1 MRKIQDATIKDKKIL
16 LRTDF
21 NVPIEDNQIVSDR
34 RIREALSTIQYLLE
48 HGAAKITIIAH
59 LGKPKG
65 TSDAKYSLWPV
76 ANRLAELLKSDRH
89 FDGPQD
95 DYPIND
101 PPVGEAGKI
110 IMLENLRFNP
120 GEEQNNLDFAKRLAS
135 HGDIFINDAFGTCH
149 RAHASTVAVT
159 KFLPSY
165 AGLLV
170 QKEVENLA
178 QILDPARTFVCVLGG
193 AKASEKI
200 EVIENLAPKTDYFL
214 LGGVMANTF
223 LKAKGVD
230 IKESL
235 VANEVLEKAK
245 ELMVNLAD
253 KIVLPED
260 LVYGDLEGR
269 PAALDIGQ
277 KDVEKFSHLIKKAAT
292 IFWNG
297 NLGMTEK
304 QAFQNGSQQIAEAIV
319 LSKAKKYAGGG
330 DTVGFIEELKL
341 EDKFDFISTG
351 GGATL
356 EFLAGKNLPG
366 LL

>member
-1 MRKIQDATIKDKKIL
+1 MNKIQDAKVENKRIL
-16 LRTDF
+16 LRVDYNIPLKDGEILSDARIKKTL
-21 NVPIEDNQIVSDR
+21 PTIE
-34 RIREALSTIQYLLE
+34 YLIE
-48 HGAAKITIIAH
+48 NGAAAITIITH

-65 TSDAKYSLWPV
+65 KFDPKYSLWPV
-76 ANRLAELLKSDRH
+76 ANRLAELLHSNTKFNTPRKYYDIS
-89 FDGPQD
+89 
-95 DYPIND
+95 NNL
-101 PPVGEAGKI
+101 
-110 IMLENLRFNP
+110 IMLDNLRFNP
-120 GEEQNNLDFAKRLAS
+120 GEEQNDINLAKQLAANQ
-135 HGDIFINDAFGTCH
+135 DIFVSDAFGTLH

-193 AKASEKI
+193 AKTAEKI
-200 EVIENLAPKTDYFL
+200 KVIENLSKKTDYFL

-223 LKAKGVD
+223 LKAKGID
-230 IKESL
+230 IKESI
-235 VANEVLEKAK
+235 VADGVLEKTK
-245 ELMVNLAD
+245 ELMANLAE
-253 KIVLPED
+253 KIILPED
-260 LVYGDLEGR
+260 LIYGDLEGKS
-269 PAALDIGQ
+269 AVLDIG
-277 KDVEKFSHLIKKAAT
+277 KYDVEKFKGFIKKAAT

-304 QAFQNGSQQIAEAIV
+304 QAFRNGSQRIAEAIV

-341 EDKFDFISTG
+341 EDKFDFVSTG

-366 LL
+366 LRALG